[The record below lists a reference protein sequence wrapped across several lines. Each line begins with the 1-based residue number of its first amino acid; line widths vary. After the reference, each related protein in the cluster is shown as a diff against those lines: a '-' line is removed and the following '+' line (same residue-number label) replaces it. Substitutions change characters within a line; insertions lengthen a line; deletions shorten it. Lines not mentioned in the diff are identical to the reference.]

1 MKNKIALEEHFKI
14 KEFEKYTDPTMQAAT
29 FADVRRML
37 LDTESLRLEAMDKAG
52 IELSILSFTGPGIQ
66 FETDPDVAVAAARK
80 ANEFLSENVVAR
92 HPDRYAGF
100 AAVALQNPEAAA
112 NELERCVK
120 QLGFKGA
127 LINGYSNVHNET
139 AIEYSDEPQN
149 EVFWAKVAELNVPV
163 YLHPRDPL
171 ASQQRIYEGHPEL
184 LSAAWAYGVET
195 STHALR
201 LITSGLF
208 DRYPG
213 VNVILG
219 HLGETLPFGIWRVQH
234 IINRRGMC
242 KDLRKNVASYLADN
256 FFITTS
262 GVFRT
267 QALLN
272 TMLEVSSDRILFSTD
287 YPYESA
293 EEAATWFDSCPI
305 SEPDRVKIGRENAV
319 KLFNLKTAAESKFI
333 PGMPPLQNQHQIPV
347 KKQTALQ
354 TRER

>member
-1 MKNKIALEEHFKI
+1 MD
-14 KEFEKYTDPTMQAAT
+14 KYTSDVMNAPV
-29 FADVRRML
+29 FADVMRRL
-37 LDTESLRLEAMDKAG
+37 VDTESLRIEAMDKAG
-52 IELSILSFTGPGIQ
+52 IELSILSFYSPGIQ
-66 FETDPDVAVAAARK
+66 AETDPAVAVTSARK
-80 ANEFLSENVVAR
+80 ANDFLSEKVMAR

-100 AAVALQNPEAAA
+100 AAVPMQNPEAAA
-112 NELERCVK
+112 SELERCVK

-127 LINGYSNVHNET
+127 MINGYSNIHNENT
-139 AIEYSDEPQN
+139 IEHTDEPKC
-149 EVFWAKVAELNVPV
+149 EVFWAKVAELNVPI

-208 DRYPG
+208 DRYPA
-213 VNVILG
+213 VNIIIG
-219 HLGETLPFGIWRVQH
+219 HLGETLPFGIWRFQH

-242 KDLRKNVASYLADN
+242 KELKKNVGSYLADN

-305 SEPDRVKIGRENAV
+305 SEPDREKIGRANAA
-319 KLFNLKTAAESKFI
+319 KLFNLKTPAES
-333 PGMPPLQNQHQIPV
+333 V
-347 KKQTALQ
+347 KANGRLIHT
-354 TRER
+354 

>member
-1 MKNKIALEEHFKI
+1 MKNKIALEEHFSIEGMTYKN
-14 KEFEKYTDPTMQAAT
+14 DVMDAPT
-29 FADVRRML
+29 FADVRRRL
-37 LDTESLRLEAMDKAG
+37 VETESLRIESMDKAG
-52 IELSILSFTGPGIQ
+52 IELSILSFFSPGIQ
-66 FETDPDVAVAAARK
+66 AETDPGVAVQHAKR
-80 ANEFLSENVVAR
+80 ANDFLCENVMAR

-100 AAVALQNPEAAA
+100 AAVPLQNPEAAA
-112 NELERCVK
+112 TELERCVK

-127 LINGYSNVHNET
+127 LVNGYSNIHDDKT
-139 AIEYSDEPQN
+139 IEYTDEAKF
-149 EVFWAKVAELNVPV
+149 EAFWAKVAELNVPI
-163 YLHPRDPL
+163 YLHPRDPVL
-171 ASQQRIYEGHPEL
+171 SQQRIYEGRPEL

-208 DRYPG
+208 DRYPD

-242 KDLRKNVASYLADN
+242 KDLKKNVANYLADN

-262 GVFRT
+262 GNFRT

-272 TMLEVSSDRILFSTD
+272 VMLEVSSDRILFSTD

-293 EEAATWFDSCPI
+293 EEAAEWFDNCPI
-305 SEPDRVKIGRENAV
+305 SEPDRVKIGRQNAAT
-319 KLFNLKTAAESKFI
+319 LFNLKTAGAQ
-333 PGMPPLQNQHQIPV
+333 LV
-347 KKQTALQ
+347 
-354 TRER
+354 

>member
-1 MKNKIALEEHFKI
+1 MIMQNKIALEEHFSI
-14 KEFEKYTDPTMQAAT
+14 EGMGKYTSGVMNSPV
-29 FADVRRML
+29 FAQVMRQL
-37 LDTESLRLEAMDKAG
+37 VDTDSLRIESMDEAG
-52 IELSILSFTGPGIQ
+52 IELSILSFNAPGIQ
-66 FETDPDVAVAAARK
+66 AETDPDVAVQAAKR
-80 ANEFLSENVVAR
+80 ANDFLCERIIAR

-112 NELERCVK
+112 LELERCVK
-120 QLGFKGA
+120 QLGFKGT
-127 LINGYSNVHNET
+127 LVNGYSNTH
-139 AIEYSDEPQN
+139 IENTIQYTDEPRF
-149 EVFWAKVAELNVPV
+149 EVFWAKVAELNVPI
-163 YLHPRDPL
+163 YLHPRDPVL
-171 ASQQRIYEGHPEL
+171 TQQRIYEGRPEL

-242 KDLRKNVASYLADN
+242 QDLKKNIISYLADN
-256 FFITTS
+256 FFITTA
-262 GVFRT
+262 GNFRT

-272 TMLEVSSDRILFSTD
+272 VMLEVSSDRILFSTD

-293 EEAATWFDSCPI
+293 EEAAEWFDNCPI
-305 SEPDRVKIGRENAV
+305 SEPDRVKIGRKNAV
-319 KLFNLKTAAESKFI
+319 KLFNLKSTVESVSANGSLI
-333 PGMPPLQNQHQIPV
+333 YN
-347 KKQTALQ
+347 
-354 TRER
+354 

>member
-1 MKNKIALEEHFKI
+1 MKNKIALEEHFTI
-14 KEFEKYTDPTMQAAT
+14 EGMEKYSSDVMNAPI
-29 FADVRRML
+29 FADVNRRL
-37 LDTESLRLEAMDKAG
+37 VDTESLRLEAMDKAG
-52 IELSILSFTGPGIQ
+52 IERSILSFYSPGIQ
-66 FETDPDVAVAAARK
+66 AETDPVVAVDAARR
-80 ANEFLSENVVAR
+80 ANDFLCEKVMAR
-92 HPDRYAGF
+92 HPDRYLGF
-100 AAVALQNPEAAA
+100 AAVPLQDPEAAA

-127 LINGYSNVHNET
+127 MINGYTNTRDENT
-139 AIEYSDEPQN
+139 GEYTDEPKF
-149 EVFWAKVAELNVPV
+149 EVFWAKAAELNVPI

-171 ASQQRIYEGHPEL
+171 TNQQRIYEGRPEL

-242 KDLRKNVASYLADN
+242 KDLKNNILSYLADN

-262 GVFRT
+262 GNFRT
-267 QALLN
+267 QTLLN

-293 EEAATWFDSCPI
+293 EEAAEWFDNCPI

-319 KLFNLKTAAESKFI
+319 KLFDLRTAAESVSANGSLI
-333 PGMPPLQNQHQIPV
+333 HN
-347 KKQTALQ
+347 
-354 TRER
+354 

>member
-1 MKNKIALEEHFKI
+1 MIMQNKIALEEHFSIEGMDYKN
-14 KEFEKYTDPTMQAAT
+14 DVMDAPT
-29 FADVRRML
+29 FADVRARL
-37 LDTESLRLEAMDKAG
+37 VETESLRLESMDKAG
-52 IELSILSFTGPGIQ
+52 IELSILSFYSPGIQ
-66 FETDPDVAVAAARK
+66 AETDPDVAVQHAKR
-80 ANEFLSENVVAR
+80 ANDFLSDDVIAR

-100 AAVALQNPEAAA
+100 AAVPLQDPEAAA

-127 LINGYSNVHNET
+127 MVNGYSNLH
-139 AIEYSDEPQN
+139 DENTGVYTDEKQFD
-149 EVFWAKVAELNVPV
+149 VFWAKVAELDVPV

-171 ASQQRIYEGHPEL
+171 VNQQRIYEGHPEL

-242 KDLRKNVASYLADN
+242 QDLEKNVGSYLADN

-262 GVFRT
+262 GNFRT

-272 TMLEVSSDRILFSTD
+272 TMLEISSDRILFSTD

-293 EEAATWFDSCPI
+293 EEAADWFDNCPI
-305 SEPDRVKIGRENAV
+305 SEPDRARIGRENAAR
-319 KLFNLKTAAESKFI
+319 LFGLKIAAAS
-333 PGMPPLQNQHQIPV
+333 
-347 KKQTALQ
+347 
-354 TRER
+354 

>member
-1 MKNKIALEEHFKI
+1 MRNKIALEEHFTI
-14 KEFEKYTDPTMQAAT
+14 AGMEKYSSDVINAPT
-29 FADVRRML
+29 FADVLRRL
-37 LDTESLRLEAMDKAG
+37 VDTESLRIEAMDNAG
-52 IELSILSFTGPGIQ
+52 IELSILSFYSPGIQ
-66 FETDPDVAVAAARK
+66 AEPDPVVAVEAAQR
-80 ANEFLSENVVAR
+80 ANDFLCENVIAR

-100 AAVALQNPEAAA
+100 AAVPLQDPAAA
-112 NELERCVK
+112 AGELERCVR

-127 LINGYSNVHNET
+127 MINGYTNVQDENT
-139 AIEYSDEPQN
+139 GEYSDEPKFD
-149 EVFWAKVAELNVPV
+149 VFWAKVAELRVPV

-171 ASQQRIYEGHPEL
+171 PNQQRIYEGRPEL

-213 VNVILG
+213 INVILG

-242 KDLRKNVASYLADN
+242 KDLKKPLISYLADN

-262 GVFRT
+262 GNFRT

-293 EEAATWFDSCPI
+293 QEAADWFDTCTI
-305 SEPDRVKIGRENAV
+305 SEPDRRKIGRENAV
-319 KLFNLKTAAESKFI
+319 KLFGLNDSAASAPANGTLI
-333 PGMPPLQNQHQIPV
+333 HS
-347 KKQTALQ
+347 
-354 TRER
+354 

>member
-1 MKNKIALEEHFKI
+1 MKNKIALEEHFSIDGMTYKN
-14 KEFEKYTDPTMQAAT
+14 DVMDAPT
-29 FADVRRML
+29 FADVRRRL
-37 LDTESLRLEAMDKAG
+37 SDTESLRLESMDKAG
-52 IELSILSFTGPGIQ
+52 IELSILSFNSPGIQ
-66 FETDPDVAVAAARK
+66 AETNPVVAVEHAKR
-80 ANEFLSENVVAR
+80 ANDFLCENVVGR

-100 AAVALQNPEAAA
+100 AAVPLQDPEAAA
-112 NELERCVK
+112 DELERCVK

-127 LINGYSNVHNET
+127 LFNGYSNTPNENT
-139 AIEYSDEPQN
+139 IAYADEPKF

-163 YLHPRDPL
+163 YLHPRDPV
-171 ASQQRIYEGHPEL
+171 ASQQGIYDGHPEL

-201 LITSGLF
+201 MITSGLF
-208 DRYPG
+208 DRHPG
-213 VNVILG
+213 VNIILG

-242 KDLRKNVASYLADN
+242 KELKKNVASYLADN

-262 GVFRT
+262 GNFRT

-305 SEPDRVKIGRENAV
+305 SEPDRVRIGRENAA
-319 KLFNLKTAAESKFI
+319 KLFKLGTAAESN
-333 PGMPPLQNQHQIPV
+333 GVLTPV
-347 KKQTALQ
+347 LA
-354 TRER
+354 

>member
-1 MKNKIALEEHFKI
+1 MQNKIALEEHFS
-14 KEFEKYTDPTMQAAT
+14 FAGMEKYTSDVMNAPT
-29 FADVRRML
+29 FADVMRRL
-37 LDTESLRLEAMDKAG
+37 VDTESLRIESMDKSG
-52 IELSILSFTGPGIQ
+52 IERSILSFYSPGVQ
-66 FETDPDVAVAAARK
+66 AEPDPDAAVQVAKR
-80 ANEFLSENVVAR
+80 ANEFLSEKVMAR

-100 AAVALQNPEAAA
+100 AAVPMQNPEAAA

-127 LINGYSNVHNET
+127 LINGYSNIHGEDT
-139 AIEYSDEPQN
+139 IEYTDEPKF

-219 HLGETLPFGIWRVQH
+219 HLGETLPFGIWRVEH
-234 IINRRGMC
+234 IIKRRGMC
-242 KDLRKNVASYLADN
+242 QDLKKNIMSYLADN

-267 QALLN
+267 QTLLN
-272 TMLEVSSDRILFSTD
+272 TMSEVSSDRILFSTD

-293 EEAATWFDSCPI
+293 EEAATWFDSCSI
-305 SEPDRVKIGRENAV
+305 SEHDRVKIGRENAA
-319 KLFNLKTAAESKFI
+319 KLFNLEAAIAQPHSN
-333 PGMPPLQNQHQIPV
+333 GTLVASH
-347 KKQTALQ
+347 
-354 TRER
+354 

>member
-1 MKNKIALEEHFKI
+1 MKSKIALEEHFSIDGMTYKN
-14 KEFEKYTDPTMQAAT
+14 DVMDAPT
-29 FADVRRML
+29 FAEVRRRL
-37 LDTESLRLEAMDKAG
+37 ADTESLRIEAMDKAG
-52 IELSILSFTGPGIQ
+52 IELSILSFFSPGIQ
-66 FETDPDVAVAAARK
+66 AETDPDVAFQHAKR
-80 ANEFLSENVVAR
+80 ANDFLRENVIAR

-100 AAVALQNPEAAA
+100 AAVPMQNPEAAA
-112 NELERCVK
+112 KELERCVK

-127 LINGYSNVHNET
+127 MINGYSNTHDENT
-139 AIEYSDEPQN
+139 IEYTDEPKF
-149 EVFWAKVAELNVPV
+149 EVFWAKVAELNVPI
-163 YLHPRDPL
+163 YLHPRDPVL
-171 ASQQRIYEGHPEL
+171 SQQRIYEGRPEL

-213 VNVILG
+213 VNIILG

-242 KDLRKNVASYLADN
+242 KDLKKNIASYLADN

-262 GVFRT
+262 GNFRT

-293 EEAATWFDSCPI
+293 EEAATWFDSCTI
-305 SEPDRVKIGRENAV
+305 SEPDRLKIGRENAV
-319 KLFNLKTAAESKFI
+319 KLFNLKTAAAQK
-333 PGMPPLQNQHQIPV
+333 PLARS
-347 KKQTALQ
+347 TTSAAA
-354 TRER
+354 

>member
-1 MKNKIALEEHFKI
+1 MQNKIALEEHFSIEGMDYKNPVM
-14 KEFEKYTDPTMQAAT
+14 DAPT
-29 FADVRRML
+29 FADVRARL
-37 LDTESLRLEAMDKAG
+37 IETESLRLESMDKSG
-52 IELSILSFTGPGIQ
+52 IELSILSFYSPGIQ
-66 FETDPDVAVAAARK
+66 AETDPDVAAKDAKR
-80 ANEFLSENVVAR
+80 ANDFLSEDVIAR

-100 AAVALQNPEAAA
+100 AAVPLQDPEGAAD
-112 NELERCVK
+112 ELERCVK

-127 LINGYSNVHNET
+127 MVNGYSNLH
-139 AIEYSDEPQN
+139 DENTGVYTDEKQFDI
-149 EVFWAKVAELNVPV
+149 FWAKVAELDVPV

-171 ASQQRIYEGHPEL
+171 VNQQRIYEGHPEL

-242 KDLRKNVASYLADN
+242 QDLEKNVGSYLADN

-262 GVFRT
+262 GNFRT

-272 TMLEVSSDRILFSTD
+272 TMLEISSDRILFSTD

-305 SEPDRVKIGRENAV
+305 SEPDRVRIGRENAA
-319 KLFNLKTAAESKFI
+319 KLFGLKIAADS
-333 PGMPPLQNQHQIPV
+333 
-347 KKQTALQ
+347 
-354 TRER
+354 

>member
-1 MKNKIALEEHFKI
+1 MQNKIALEEHFAIEGLNYKN
-14 KEFEKYTDPTMQAAT
+14 DVMDAPT
-29 FADVRRML
+29 FADVRARL
-37 LDTESLRLEAMDKAG
+37 VETESLRLESMDKSG
-52 IELSILSFTGPGIQ
+52 IGLSILSFFSPGIQ
-66 FETDPDVAVAAARK
+66 AETDPSVAVQHAK
-80 ANEFLSENVVAR
+80 QANDFLAEDVIAR

-100 AAVALQNPEAAA
+100 AAVALQDPEAAA

-127 LINGYSNVHNET
+127 MFNGYSNVGDENT
-139 AIEYSDEPQN
+139 GEYSDEKQFD
-149 EVFWAKVAELNVPV
+149 VFWAKVAELDVPV

-171 ASQQRIYEGHPEL
+171 PNQQRIYEGRPEL

-208 DRYPG
+208 DRHPG
-213 VNVILG
+213 INVILG

-242 KDLRKNVASYLADN
+242 QDLEKNVASYLADN

-262 GVFRT
+262 GNFRT

-272 TMLEVSSDRILFSTD
+272 TMLEISSDRILFSTD

-293 EEAATWFDSCPI
+293 EEAATWFDNCPI
-305 SEPDRVKIGRENAV
+305 SEPDRVRIGRENAAR
-319 KLFNLKTAAESKFI
+319 LFDLKTAATK
-333 PGMPPLQNQHQIPV
+333 
-347 KKQTALQ
+347 
-354 TRER
+354 

>member
-1 MKNKIALEEHFKI
+1 MNNKIALEEHFSVEGLTYKN
-14 KEFEKYTDPTMQAAT
+14 DVMDAPT
-29 FADVRRML
+29 FADVRRRL
-37 LDTESLRLEAMDKAG
+37 ADTESLRIEAMDKAG
-52 IELSILSFTGPGIQ
+52 IERSILSFNSPGIQ
-66 FETDPDVAVAAARK
+66 AEIDSDVATQHARQ
-80 ANEFLSENVVAR
+80 ANDFLCDNVMAR

-100 AAVALQNPEAAA
+100 AAVALQNPAAAA

-127 LINGYSNVHNET
+127 LINGYSNIRNEHT
-139 AIEYSDEPQN
+139 IEYSDEPKF

-163 YLHPRDPL
+163 YLHPRDPVL
-171 ASQQRIYEGHPEL
+171 SQQRIYEGHPEL

-213 VNVILG
+213 INIILG
-219 HLGETLPFGIWRVQH
+219 HLGETLPFGIWRVEH
-234 IINRRGMC
+234 IIKRRGMC
-242 KDLRKNVASYLADN
+242 QDLKKNIMSYLSDN
-256 FFITTS
+256 FYITTS

-267 QALLN
+267 QTLLN

-319 KLFNLKTAAESKFI
+319 KLFNLEAVADSSRVLAKAA
-333 PGMPPLQNQHQIPV
+333 V
-347 KKQTALQ
+347 
-354 TRER
+354 

>member
-1 MKNKIALEEHFKI
+1 MKNKIALEEHFSIEGMTYKN
-14 KEFEKYTDPTMQAAT
+14 DVMDAPT
-29 FADVRRML
+29 FADVRRRL
-37 LDTESLRLEAMDKAG
+37 VETESLRIESMDKAG
-52 IELSILSFTGPGIQ
+52 IELSILSFFSPGIQ
-66 FETDPDVAVAAARK
+66 AETDPDLAVQHAKR
-80 ANEFLSENVVAR
+80 ANDFLCENVMAR

-100 AAVALQNPEAAA
+100 AAVPLQNPEAAA

-127 LINGYSNVHNET
+127 LVNGYSNTHIEN
-139 AIEYSDEPQN
+139 AIQYTDEPRC
-149 EVFWAKVAELNVPV
+149 EVFWAKVAELNVPI
-163 YLHPRDPL
+163 YLHPRDPVL
-171 ASQQRIYEGHPEL
+171 SQQRIYEGRPEL

-242 KDLRKNVASYLADN
+242 KDLKKNVASYLADN

-262 GVFRT
+262 GNFRT

-272 TMLEVSSDRILFSTD
+272 AMLEVSSDRILFSTD

-293 EEAATWFDSCPI
+293 EEAATWFDSCTI

-319 KLFNLKTAAESKFI
+319 KLFNL
-333 PGMPPLQNQHQIPV
+333 
-347 KKQTALQ
+347 
-354 TRER
+354 